1 MSKNIKYLMAALLF
15 LLMIGCSSSP
25 KKQETVEADNQATLE
40 KTCRTEK
47 SVGSKL
53 VTKKC
58 KTAKEW
64 AEYDKRKEREMRD
77 ASRRI
82 SSGQSGSK

>member
-1 MSKNIKYLMAALLF
+1 MKNLKFVTVLVLF
-15 LLMIGCSSSP
+15 LVTGCSSTP
-25 KKQETVEADNQATLE
+25 KNEQTAEADNQATLE

-47 SVGSKL
+47 SVGSNL
-53 VTKKC
+53 TTKKC
-58 KTAKEW
+58 KTAREW
-64 AEYDKRKEREMRD
+64 AEYDKRKDREMRD

>member
-1 MSKNIKYLMAALLF
+1 MKNLKFVTILVLF
-15 LLMIGCSSSP
+15 LVTGCSSTP
-25 KKQETVEADNQATLE
+25 KAKQTAEADNQVTLE

-58 KTAKEW
+58 KTAKDW
-64 AEYDKRKEREMRD
+64 AEYDKRKEREMKD

-82 SSGQSGSK
+82 SGQGSVK